1 MPSIPGKKGSNA
13 SPRVNVEPDMREA
26 TGGPSRLEGGV
37 SYVLQEVQAVIEAAD
52 PEALEEALV
61 ALERSQRV
69 FVYGA
74 GRSGLV
80 ARAFAIRLMHL
91 GYQTFVIGETITA
104 PVAKGDLV
112 FLISGSGE
120 TYPVVMTAEIAANIG
135 ATVVSIT
142 RNPETGIAEHSDI
155 VVRLDT
161 DRQDDGKKSDLA
173 PLGTL
178 FESAVWILMDG
189 FVADLMGRLGQTEV
203 AMRKRHATL
212 E

>member
-1 MPSIPGKKGSNA
+1 MKLPDPASGKRKADVTGSLGND
-13 SPRVNVEPDMREA
+13 RIRE
-26 TGGPSRLEGGV
+26 GVDYVLNEISRTIEALDKNELRRALDSLEG
-37 SYVLQEVQAVIEAAD
+37 A
-52 PEALEEALV
+52 
-61 ALERSQRV
+61 QRV
-69 FVYGA
+69 FLYGA

-120 TYPVVMTAEIAANIG
+120 TYPVVMTAEIAHNIG

-142 RNPETGIAEHSDI
+142 RNTKTGIARFSDI
-155 VVRLDT
+155 ILQLDP
-161 DRQDDGKKSDLA
+161 DREDDLLKSDMA

-178 FESAVWILMDG
+178 FESSTWILLDG
-189 FVADLMGRLGQTEV
+189 FVADLMVRLGQTEV

>member
-1 MPSIPGKKGSNA
+1 
-13 SPRVNVEPDMREA
+13 MRGARIAAEKPEQGEKVDP
-26 TGGPSRLEGGV
+26 TRLELGV
-37 SYVLQEVQAVIEAAD
+37 EYVLEEVQAAIGRADKEAVRS
-52 PEALEEALV
+52 ALE

-80 ARAFAIRLMHL
+80 ARSFGIRLMHL

-155 VVRLDT
+155 VIHLDPR
-161 DRQDDGKKSDLA
+161 DADPRKSELA

-178 FESAVWILMDG
+178 FESAVWILLDG

>member
-1 MPSIPGKKGSNA
+1 MERPPVKARRPVGGSA
-13 SPRVNVEPDMREA
+13 RKQEPKALDTMRLDAGVE
-26 TGGPSRLEGGV
+26 
-37 SYVLQEVQAVIEAAD
+37 YVLNKVHSIIDGADKKSVAA
-52 PEALEEALV
+52 ALD

-104 PVAKGDLV
+104 PVAQGDLV

-120 TYPVVMTAEIAANIG
+120 TYPVVMTAEIAVDVG
-135 ATVVSIT
+135 ATVVSVT
-142 RNPETGIAEHSDI
+142 SNPETGIAQHSDI
-155 VVRLDT
+155 VVHLDV
-161 DRQDDGKKSDLA
+161 GESDPQKAELA

-178 FESAVWILMDG
+178 FESAVWILLDG
-189 FVADLMGRLGQTEV
+189 FVADLMVRLGQTEV

>member
-1 MPSIPGKKGSNA
+1 MQRPARAKTTRSAVGLPDEVPATEPHRLAESVEFILAEIREIIGA
-13 SPRVNVEPDMREA
+13 VEPA
-26 TGGPSRLEGGV
+26 TL
-37 SYVLQEVQAVIEAAD
+37 IAALD
-52 PEALEEALV
+52 
-61 ALERSQRV
+61 ALERAQRV

-91 GYQTFVIGETITA
+91 GYSTYVIGETITA

-120 TYPVVMTAEIAANIG
+120 TYPVVMTAEIASNIG

-142 RNPETGIAEHSDI
+142 QNVERGIAEHSDI
-155 VVRLDT
+155 VVHLDG
-161 DRQDDGKKSDLA
+161 RRKNGRKSDLA

-178 FESAVWILMDG
+178 FESATWILLDG
-189 FVADLMGRLGQTEV
+189 IVADLMVRLGQTEV

>member
-1 MPSIPGKKGSNA
+1 MRGVKASSSSDGGS
-13 SPRVNVEPDMREA
+13 PEGEVDV
-26 TGGPSRLEGGV
+26 SRLDEGV
-37 SYVLQEVQAVIEAAD
+37 EFV
-52 PEALEEALV
+52 LEEARRVITEADKKQIQSALE

-135 ATVVSIT
+135 ATVVSVT
-142 RNPETGIAEHSDI
+142 SNPETGIAQYSDI
-155 VVRLDT
+155 VINLDT
-161 DRQDDGKKSDLA
+161 ARKDAKKSEMA
-173 PLGTL
+173 PLGTM
-178 FESAVWILMDG
+178 FESTVWILLDG
-189 FVADLMGRLGQTEV
+189 FVADLMVRLGQTEV

>member
-1 MPSIPGKKGSNA
+1 VSVMKLPESAAGKKTPVEVAGSG
-13 SPRVNVEPDMREA
+13 PRLRE
-26 TGGPSRLEGGV
+26 GVDYVLNEISRTIEALDKNELRRALDALEG
-37 SYVLQEVQAVIEAAD
+37 A
-52 PEALEEALV
+52 
-61 ALERSQRV
+61 QRV
-69 FVYGA
+69 FLYGA

-120 TYPVVMTAEIAANIG
+120 TYPVVMTAEIAHNIG

-142 RNPETGIAEHSDI
+142 RNTKTGIAKFTDI
-155 VVRLDT
+155 LVHLDP
-161 DRQDDGKKSDLA
+161 DRDADALKADLA

-178 FESAVWILMDG
+178 FESATWILLDG
-189 FVADLMGRLGQTEV
+189 FVADLMVRLGQTEV

>member
-1 MPSIPGKKGSNA
+1 MTAAPGKKGSNT
-13 SPRVNVEPDMREA
+13 PRVDVDHAKNESKGGEP
-26 TGGPSRLEGGV
+26 RLDTSV
-37 SYVLQEVQAVIEAAD
+37 DYVLQEVRSVIEGAD
-52 PEALEEALV
+52 PQALEDALV

-142 RNPETGIAEHSDI
+142 RNPDTGIAQHSDI
-155 VVRLDT
+155 IVRLDT
-161 DRQDDGKKSDLA
+161 ERADDGKKSDLA

-189 FVADLMGRLGQTEV
+189 FVADLMARLGQTEV

>member
-1 MPSIPGKKGSNA
+1 
-13 SPRVNVEPDMREA
+13 MRKVKA
-26 TGGPSRLEGGV
+26 TATSEEGDVVPTDVDVSRLEEGV
-37 SYVLQEVQAVIEAAD
+37 GFVLQEVQHVIQQAD
-52 PEALEEALV
+52 AKQIHQALQ

-135 ATVVSIT
+135 ATVVSVT
-142 RNPETGIAEHSDI
+142 SNPETGISQYSDI
-155 VVRLDT
+155 VIHLETR
-161 DRQDDGKKSDLA
+161 DGRPQKRDLA

-178 FESAVWILMDG
+178 FESAVWILLDG
-189 FVADLMGRLGQTEV
+189 FVADLMVRLGQTEV

>member
-1 MPSIPGKKGSNA
+1 M
-13 SPRVNVEPDMREA
+13 EPPKPKPAAFTPEQSDEA
-26 TGGPSRLEGGV
+26 TARVRHGV
-37 SYVLQEVQAVIEAAD
+37 DYVMNEIEKIIGNID
-52 PEALEEALV
+52 PRAIRASLDALEHA
-61 ALERSQRV
+61 QRV

-104 PVAKGDLV
+104 PVAKGDV
-112 FLISGSGE
+112 VVLISGSGE
-120 TYPVVMTAEIAANIG
+120 TYPVVMTAEIAHNIG
-135 ATVVSIT
+135 ATVVSFT
-142 RNPETGIAEHSDI
+142 RNPERGIARYSDI
-155 VVRLDT
+155 VVHFEA
-161 DRQDDGKKSDLA
+161 DRKEDPVKPQFA

-178 FESAVWILMDG
+178 FESAVWILCDG
-189 FVADLMGRLGQTEV
+189 IVADLMVRLGQTEV